1 MTGLILKD
9 LLNLRK
15 YMKQLGLILILYIF
29 LSINF
34 KSPNYIIFMMILL
47 TSMMIVTSM
56 AYDEST
62 KWDKY
67 ALTMPITKEDL
78 VKSKYALLVLLALSG
93 GIISII
99 FGFIISKFIGVTNY
113 KELLLTSGGVAL
125 ASLFLFSI
133 LLPIIFKLGTEKAR
147 IFMMLIFAIPAIL
160 VTGLSSFLK
169 DLSIPMPTEEQI
181 KYLGYVSPI
190 IVLIFFVISYQ
201 ISVYI
206 LNKKDF

>member
-34 KSPNYIIFMMILL
+34 KSPNYIIYMMILL

-78 VKSKYALLVLLALSG
+78 VKSKYVLLVLLALSG

>member
-201 ISVYI
+201 ISVSI

>member
-113 KELLLTSGGVAL
+113 KELFLTSGGVAL